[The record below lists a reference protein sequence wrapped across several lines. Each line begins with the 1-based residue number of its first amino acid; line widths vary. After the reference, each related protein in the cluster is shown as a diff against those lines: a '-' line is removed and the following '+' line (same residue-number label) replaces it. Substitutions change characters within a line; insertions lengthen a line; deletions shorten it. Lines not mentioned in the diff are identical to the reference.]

1 MNPQQFGIILKVGDL
16 DICRMFYRDILGF
29 GEPVLDSSFLVHFK
43 LAPGLTLTLEKNGA
57 PFLEH
62 ASAATGWFFDCP
74 DIEALNEKLENS
86 GFAPLEPVN
95 QFGASGIYRGR
106 DPENNPF
113 YVKERIPLQ
122 E

>member
-1 MNPQQFGIILKVGDL
+1 MKSLQFGIILKVCDL

-43 LAPGLTLTLEKNGA
+43 LAPCLTLTLEKNGA

-62 ASAATGWFFDCP
+62 ASAATGWFFECP
-74 DIEALNEKLENS
+74 DVAVLSEKLENS
-86 GFAPLEPVN
+86 GFAPLEPFN

-106 DPENNPF
+106 DPENNVF
-113 YVKERIPLQ
+113 YVKARMPEA
-122 E
+122 